1 MSEFD
6 DLHCPFRTEIVAA
19 VPLQMAL
26 LLHAAGGLALMLI
39 LR

>member
-6 DLHCPFRTEIVAA
+6 DLRCPFRAEIVAA
-19 VPLQMAL
+19 VPLPLSL
-26 LLHAAGGLALMLI
+26 LFHAAGGLALMLF